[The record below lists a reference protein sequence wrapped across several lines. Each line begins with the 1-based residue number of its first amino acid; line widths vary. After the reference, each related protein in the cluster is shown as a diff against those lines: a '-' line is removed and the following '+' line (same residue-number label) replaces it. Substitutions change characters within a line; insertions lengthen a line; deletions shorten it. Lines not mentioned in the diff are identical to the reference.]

1 MIGIPNFDVTN
12 QTGKQKFVDYIIN
25 LMRNE
30 IISFTSSYNDDDNA
44 ASTGVLP
51 NGLVPAGTIVMYGGT
66 VLPDGYLW
74 CDGSQQ
80 LIASYTSLFIALG
93 SGRYGV
99 DTATQFY
106 LPDLRSRLSRG
117 RAVPTTDTLFATN
130 NTNTHGHL
138 NNASS
143 ITNPTQITTTA
154 TLTGTTNN
162 TGDFNSDHSHGVN
175 TGGSHDHTFVT
186 GGGHS
191 HGSGGPSANT
201 NRGATGALVAV
212 ASSGHTHGTNND
224 GGHNHGWN
232 NHPGHGHNT
241 GNSNSTNHSHGFT
254 PAGNITS
261 IQFGATNVGG
271 ITTGTV
277 IDNTTYVPA
286 FVEVNYIIKT

>member
-93 SGRYGV
+93 VSRYGV

-106 LPDLRSRLSRG
+106 LPNLTSRLPRG
-117 RAVPTTDTLFATN
+117 AATTGGVVTTN
-130 NTNTHGHL
+130 NNNTHGHG
-138 NNASS
+138 NNATTTTPTT
-143 ITNPTQITTTA
+143 IANPTQATTNA
-154 TLTGTTNN
+154 SFTGTASN
-162 TGDFNSDHSHGVN
+162 TGDNTAHTHGVN
-175 TGGSHDHTFVT
+175 QG
-186 GGGHS
+186 
-191 HGSGGPSANT
+191 
-201 NRGATGALVAV
+201 
-212 ASSGHTHGTNND
+212 GTNND
-224 GGHNHGWN
+224 GGSTTGVNNTNATRATGNLSTAASGHVHGAANHNHALNGANTN
-232 NHPGHGHNT
+232 NANV
-241 GNSNSTNHSHGFT
+241 HSHT
-254 PAGNITS
+254 ITASGNITVLN
-261 IQFGATNVGG
+261 GAITNGAITMG
-271 ITTGTV
+271 TITTGTV
-277 IDNTTYVPA
+277 TDNLTYVPA